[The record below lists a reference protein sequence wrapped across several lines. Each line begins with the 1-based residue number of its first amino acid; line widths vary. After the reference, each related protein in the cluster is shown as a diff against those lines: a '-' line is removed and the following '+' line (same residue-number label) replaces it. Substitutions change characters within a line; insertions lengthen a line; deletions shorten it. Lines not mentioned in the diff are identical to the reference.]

1 MEPHGGIGGAT
12 PGAFRPNP
20 ASLWVQ
26 SSYGPYGPYA
36 PRLCAAITCGPRSRS
51 LSPIFRPPLAGDEAT
66 GTRACELTEASC
78 RELSA
83 AALWI
88 EQGAHRITEVGTL
101 GAIPL

>member
-1 MEPHGGIGGAT
+1 MA
-12 PGAFRPNP
+12 
-20 ASLWVQ
+20 LM
-26 SSYGPYGPYA
+26 
-36 PRLCAAITCGPRSRS
+36 PRGSVPRSRAGQGVGR
-51 LSPIFRPPLAGDEAT
+51 FPPFSGRLLPGQDEAT

>member
-1 MEPHGGIGGAT
+1 L
-12 PGAFRPNP
+12 PG
-20 ASLWVQ
+20 Q
-26 SSYGPYGPYA
+26 
-36 PRLCAAITCGPRSRS
+36 
-51 LSPIFRPPLAGDEAT
+51 DEAT